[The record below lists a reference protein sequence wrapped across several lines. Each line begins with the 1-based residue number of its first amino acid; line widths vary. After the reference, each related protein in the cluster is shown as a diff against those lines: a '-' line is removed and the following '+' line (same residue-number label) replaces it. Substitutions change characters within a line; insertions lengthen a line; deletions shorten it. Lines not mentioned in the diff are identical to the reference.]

1 MMTKKVLVLDIEV
14 YLYNLY
20 FQMTIEIFNARIL
33 VHLYGLWQEFFGV
46 FLHKH
51 KCLCL
56 LQTKRFV
63 KKGIQLQTDN

>member
-14 YLYNLY
+14 YLYNMY

-33 VHLYGLWQEFFGV
+33 VRLYGLWQEFFGV

>member
-20 FQMTIEIFNARIL
+20 FQMTIEIFNNAGIL
-33 VHLYGLWQEFFGV
+33 VRLYGLWQEFFCV

-56 LQTKRFV
+56 LQRD
-63 KKGIQLQTDN
+63 L

>member
-33 VHLYGLWQEFFGV
+33 VRLYGLWQEFFGE

-56 LQTKRFV
+56 LKTKRFV